1 MQYFIML
8 PGDTQ
13 EDAMTET
20 NNLGEESLGKWI
32 YGDGFK
38 VLTRI
43 VNNYPEYISS
53 VSIFDEQG
61 KQYEIDEFLDIVDKL
76 KLYK

>member
-1 MQYFIML
+1 MM
-8 PGDTQ
+8 PGDGYD
-13 EDAMTET
+13 EAMSES

-38 VLTRI
+38 ALNRI
-43 VNNYPEYISS
+43 ITDYPEYIPS
-53 VSIFDEQG
+53 VTIIDEHR
-61 KQYEIDEFLDIVDKL
+61 KTYEIDEFFAVIEAL